1 MPGSSAG
8 GTGRSYQPEC
18 ERALC
23 VLRAGKGGRE
33 GESAVGRGWGH
44 RWGCFTQSLGRL
56 AGFRLIPG
64 AEGSLAVV

>member
-33 GESAVGRGWGH
+33 RALWG
-44 RWGCFTQSLGRL
+44 GAGDTGGAASLRALGGL